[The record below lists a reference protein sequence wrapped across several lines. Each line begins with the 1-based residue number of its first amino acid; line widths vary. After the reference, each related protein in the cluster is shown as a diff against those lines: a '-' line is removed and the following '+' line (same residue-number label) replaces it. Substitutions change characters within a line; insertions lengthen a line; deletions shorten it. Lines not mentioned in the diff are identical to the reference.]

1 MKKRVNNETNLRKNR
16 INKNR
21 VKKVKRSRLLIYF
34 IIFQIIF
41 GIATAPFIVF
51 YGPFSTLKKMIV
63 GQAMS
68 TMSHQYIATLFL
80 SEKQINDIL
89 YSGEGNGNQN
99 DSGVIGSLEEDLQK
113 IKVGN
118 HDNTIELEKV
128 DGKKFTGLMLVVHD
142 PTRVK
147 IGYSSK
153 LGDVGEKTSQIAK
166 NNDAIAAINGGGF
179 QDKAKNSTATWTGT
193 GALPTG
199 IIISG
204 GKLIYPKE
212 NVDYNQKYIGVTGIT
227 KEGRL
232 VVGDHSIN
240 ELMKYNVKEAI
251 CFGPTLIAGGTLMT
265 RDSYGRPIDSQ
276 GANPRTAIGQ
286 RADGAILMLAIDG
299 RQGLQMGATIGDV
312 QRVMKE
318 QGAVNAVN
326 LDGGASTTLYYN
338 GSVQNNPSDKFGER
352 PIPTAIYVK

>member
-1 MKKRVNNETNLRKNR
+1 MKNRVNNEVNLRRNGARK
-16 INKNR
+16 
-21 VKKVKRSRLLIYF
+21 VKKFKLLIYF
-34 IIFQIIF
+34 IIFQLFF
-41 GIATAPFIVF
+41 GIATAPWIVY

-80 SEKQINDIL
+80 SQKQINDIL
-89 YSGEGNGNQN
+89 YSNSNSNAGP
-99 DSGVIGSLEEDLQK
+99 IGSLAQDLNK
-113 IKVGN
+113 IKIGN
-118 HDNTIELEKV
+118 HDNNIELEKI

-147 IGYSSK
+147 IGYSSQ
-153 LGDVGEKTSQIAK
+153 LGTVGQTTSQIAK
-166 NNDAIAAINGGGF
+166 NNNAIAAINGGGF
-179 QDKAKNSTATWTGT
+179 QDKANNSTATWTGT

-204 GKLIYPKE
+204 GKLIYPTD
-212 NVDYNQKYIGVTGIT
+212 NIDYNVKRIGVAGIT
-227 KEGRL
+227 SNGQL
-232 VVGDHSIN
+232 IVGDHSIN
-240 ELMKYNVKEAI
+240 ELLKDGVTEAI
-251 CFGPTLIAGGTLMT
+251 CFGPTLIVNGTIQT
-265 RDSYGRPIDSQ
+265 RDSQGRPIDSQ

-286 RADGAILMLAIDG
+286 RADGSILLLAIDG

-312 QRVMKE
+312 QKVMKD
-318 QGAVNAVN
+318 QGAINAVN

>member
-1 MKKRVNNETNLRKNR
+1 MKNR
-16 INKNR
+16 ISNESDLRRNRNNKNGTR
-21 VKKVKRSRLLIYF
+21 KIKRSKLLIYF

-41 GIATAPFIVF
+41 GIATAPLIVF

-68 TMSHQYIATLFL
+68 TMSHQYIATFFL
-80 SEKQINDIL
+80 SQKQINDIL
-89 YSGEGNGNQN
+89 YGNSN
-99 DSGVIGSLEEDLQK
+99 DNSTAGPIGSLAEDLNK
-113 IKVGN
+113 IKIGN

-153 LGDVGEKTSQIAK
+153 LGTVGEKTSQIAK
-166 NNDAIAAINGGGF
+166 NNNAIAAINGGGF
-179 QDKAKNSTATWTGT
+179 QDKANNSTATWTGT

-204 GKLIYPKE
+204 GKLIYPTD
-212 NVDYNQKYIGVTGIT
+212 NIDYNVKRIGVAGIT
-227 KEGRL
+227 KAGQL
-232 VVGDHSIN
+232 IVGDHSIN
-240 ELMKYNVKEAI
+240 ELLNKGVTEAI
-251 CFGPTLIAGGTLMT
+251 CFGPTLIVNGTIQT
-265 RDSYGRPIDSQ
+265 RDSQGRPIDSQ

-286 RADGAILMLAIDG
+286 RADGSILLLTIDG

-312 QRVMKE
+312 QKVMKD

>member
-1 MKKRVNNETNLRKNR
+1 MKKRAEESNLRTNKRNR
-16 INKNR
+16 
-21 VKKVKRSRLLIYF
+21 KVKRVSRSKLLIYF
-34 IIFQIIF
+34 IIFQIVF
-41 GIATAPFIVF
+41 GVATAPFIVF

-80 SEKQINDIL
+80 SQKQINDIL
-89 YSGEGNGNQN
+89 YSTSDDN
-99 DSGVIGSLEEDLQK
+99 SGSNSNTITSLEDDIKK

-118 HDNTIELEKV
+118 HDSTIDLEKV
-128 DGKKFTGLMLVVHD
+128 EGKKFTGLMLIVHD

-153 LGDVGEKTSQIAK
+153 LGEVGEKTSQIAK
-166 NNDAIAAINGGGF
+166 NNNAIAAINGGGF

-199 IIISG
+199 IIISE
-204 GKLIYPKE
+204 GKLVYPKE
-212 NVDYNQKYIGVTGIT
+212 NVNYNQKYIGVAGIT
-227 KEGRL
+227 KDGRL
-232 VVGDHSIN
+232 VVGDYTID
-240 ELMKYNVKEAI
+240 ELNKYNVKEAI
-251 CFGPTLIAGGTLMT
+251 CFGPTLIKGGVLQTK
-265 RDSYGRPIDSQ
+265 DSNGRPIDSQ

-286 RADGAILMLAIDG
+286 REDGSILLLTIDG

>member
-1 MKKRVNNETNLRKNR
+1 MKKKINDSRMNMRK
-16 INKNR
+16 
-21 VKKVKRSRLLIYF
+21 KKVKRSRFKLLIYF
-34 IIFQIIF
+34 IIFQLVF
-41 GIATAPFIVF
+41 GIATAPWIVY

-80 SEKQINDIL
+80 SQKQIDNIL
-89 YSGEGNGNQN
+89 YSNEDGNADVDNGP
-99 DSGVIGSLEEDLQK
+99 IGSLEEGLKK

-118 HDNTIELEKV
+118 HDSTIELEKV

-142 PTRVK
+142 PTRVN

-153 LGDVGEKTSQIAK
+153 LGDVGQKTSEIAK
-166 NNDAIAAINGGGF
+166 NNNAIGAINGGGF
-179 QDKAKNSTATWTGT
+179 QDKGKNSTATWTGT

-199 IIISG
+199 IIISD

-212 NVDYNQKYIGVTGIT
+212 DINYSQKYIGVAGIT
-227 KEGRL
+227 KDGHL

-240 ELMKYNVKEAI
+240 DLINLGVKEAI
-251 CFGPTLIAGGTLMT
+251 CFGPTLIVDGKIQTK
-265 RDSYGRPIDSQ
+265 DSNGRPIDTQ

-286 RADGAILMLAIDG
+286 RADGAILLLTIDG

-312 QRVMKE
+312 QRTMKE
-318 QGAVNAVN
+318 QGAINAVN

-338 GSVQNNPSDKFGER
+338 GSVQNNPSDKYGER
-352 PIPTAIYVK
+352 PIPTAVYVK

>member
-1 MKKRVNNETNLRKNR
+1 MRNRTNNNELNMRKNR
-16 INKNR
+16 NIR
-21 VKKVKRSRLLIYF
+21 KVKRSKLLIYF
-34 IIFQIIF
+34 IIFQLVF
-41 GIATAPFIVF
+41 GIATAPLIVF
-51 YGPFSTLKKMIV
+51 YGPFSTLRKMIV

-80 SEKQINDIL
+80 SQEQINNIL
-89 YSGEGNGNQN
+89 YNNSDNNSGGNAGP
-99 DSGVIGSLEEDLQK
+99 VGSLKEDLK
-113 IKVGN
+113 NIKVGN
-118 HDNTIELEKV
+118 HDSTIELEKI

-153 LGDVGEKTSQIAK
+153 LGTVGEKTSQIAK
-166 NNDAIAAINGGGF
+166 ENNAIAAVNGGGF
-179 QDKAKNSTATWTGT
+179 QDKANNSTATWTGT

-204 GKLIYPKE
+204 GKLVYPT
-212 NVDYNQKYIGVTGIT
+212 NNIDYNVKRIGVAGIT
-227 KEGRL
+227 RDGRL
-232 VVGDHSIN
+232 VVGDQSIN
-240 ELMKYNVKEAI
+240 ELINRGVTEAL
-251 CFGPTLIAGGTLMT
+251 CFGPTLIINGTIQT
-265 RDSYGRPIDSQ
+265 RDSQGRPIDSQ

-286 RADGAILMLAIDG
+286 RADGSILLLTIDG

-312 QRVMKE
+312 QKVMQD

-352 PIPTAIYVK
+352 PIPTAVYVK